1 MNEITIANN
10 NGSLTVS
17 SVQVAE
23 NFGKEHKNVTRDIE
37 NLIEQSKTHC
47 SKLSGESIR
56 AENSAVTAMF
66 IESTYVNERGRIY
79 KSYEMTRD
87 GFTLLAMGFTGKQAL
102 EWKLKYIEAFNLMEQ
117 ALKSEQKHLN
127 ALETQARADRAAA
140 MRINAEN
147 RRLKLLFDNPQ
158 WKDMQLSGIG
168 IETLGLKKVESATG
182 IDVGNALPQTVK
194 TWSATEIGKALGVS
208 SAAIGRKANALGL
221 KTEQNGIFVLD
232 KSRHSNKEVTSFRYN
247 QHGVEALA
255 DAFGVIDYTL
265 N

>member
-1 MNEITIANN
+1 MNKLIKINNN

-23 NFGKEHKNVTRDIE
+23 NFGKQHKNVLQAI
-37 NLIEQSKTHC
+37 
-47 SKLSGESIR
+47 ESIR
-56 AENSAVTAMF
+56 AENSAVTPMF
-66 IESTYVNERGRIY
+66 IESAYQAGTGKSY

-168 IETLGLKKVESATG
+168 IETLGLKKVETATG
-182 IDVGNALPQTVK
+182 FDVGNVLPQTEK
-194 TWSATEIGKALGVS
+194 TWSATEIGNAFGVS
-208 SAAIGRKANALGL
+208 SMAIGKKANALGL
-221 KTEQNGIFVLD
+221 KTEKNGIFVLD

-247 QHGVEALA
+247 RNGIKALA

>member
-1 MNEITIANN
+1 MNELTLTNFNGVETIDSRLVAEATGKDHAHLMRDIANYRN
-10 NGSLTVS
+10 YL
-17 SVQVAE
+17 
-23 NFGKEHKNVTRDIE
+23 
-37 NLIEQSKTHC
+37 
-47 SKLSGESIR
+47 GESKIGF
-56 AENSAVTAMF
+56 SDFF
-66 IESTYVNERGRIY
+66 IESTYRTSQN
-79 KSYEMTRD
+79 KEMPCYLCTRK
-87 GFTLLAMGFTGKQAL
+87 GCEMIANKMTGAKGVTFTAM
-102 EWKLKYIEAFNLMEQ
+102 YINAFHKMEEHID
-117 ALKSEQKHLN
+117 LEQKHLN

>member
-1 MNEITIANN
+1 MNDIVISNN

-23 NFGKEHKNVTRDIE
+23 NFGKQHKNVLQAI
-37 NLIEQSKTHC
+37 
-47 SKLSGESIR
+47 ESIR
-56 AENSAVTAMF
+56 AENSAVTPMF
-66 IESTYVNERGRIY
+66 IESAYQAGTGKSY

-102 EWKLKYIEAFNLMEQ
+102 EWKLKYIEAFNNMEQ
-117 ALKSEQKHLN
+117 AISSQQKHLN

-168 IETLGLKKVESATG
+168 IETLGLKKFEAATG
-182 IDVGNALPQTVK
+182 IDVGNALPQTEK
-194 TWSATEIGKALGVS
+194 TWSATEIGNAFGVS
-208 SAAIGRKANALGL
+208 SMAIGKKANALGL
-221 KTEQNGIFVLD
+221 KTERNGIFVLD
-232 KSRHSNKEVTSFRYN
+232 KSRHSNKEVSTFRYN
-247 QHGVEALA
+247 KNGVEALA
-255 DAFGVIDYTL
+255 KALGIGKYQL

>member
-1 MNEITIANN
+1 MNDIIKISNN

-23 NFGKEHKNVTRDIE
+23 NFGKQHKDVLKAIE
-37 NLIEQSKTHC
+37 N
-47 SKLSGESIR
+47 IR
-56 AENSAVTAMF
+56 AQNCAVTQMF
-66 IESTYVNERGRIY
+66 IESAYQAGTGKSY

-87 GFTLLAMGFTGKQAL
+87 GFTLLAMGFTGKAAL
-102 EWKLKYIEAFNLMEQ
+102 EWKLKYIEAFNLMEHQ
-117 ALKSEQKHLN
+117 LKSQQKHLN

-168 IETLGLKKVESATG
+168 IETLGLKKIEAATG
-182 IDVGNALPQTVK
+182 IDVGNALPQTEK
-194 TWSATEIGKALGVS
+194 TWSATEIGNVFGVS
-208 SAAIGRKANALGL
+208 SMAIGKKANALGL

-232 KSRHSNKEVTSFRYN
+232 KSRHSNKEVSTFRYN
-247 QHGVEALA
+247 RKGVDALA
-255 DAFGVIDYTL
+255 KALGIGKYQL

>member
-1 MNEITIANN
+1 MNEITITNN

-23 NFGKEHKNVTRDIE
+23 NFGKQHKNVIQAIE
-37 NLIEQSKTHC
+37 N
-47 SKLSGESIR
+47 IR
-56 AENSAVTAMF
+56 AENSALTSMF
-66 IESTYVNERGRIY
+66 IESAYQAGTGKSY

-102 EWKLKYIEAFNLMEQ
+102 EWKLKYIEAFNSMEQ
-117 ALKSEQKHLN
+117 AISSQQKHLN

-168 IETLGLKKVESATG
+168 IETLGLKKFETATG
-182 IDVGNALPQTVK
+182 IDIGNVLPQTEK
-194 TWSATEIGKALGVS
+194 TWSATEIGNAFGVS
-208 SAAIGRKANALGL
+208 SMAIGKKANALGI

-232 KSRHSNKEVTSFRYN
+232 KSRHSNKEVPTFRYN
-247 QHGVEALA
+247 KNGIKALA
-255 DAFGVIDYTL
+255 NAFGIIDYTL